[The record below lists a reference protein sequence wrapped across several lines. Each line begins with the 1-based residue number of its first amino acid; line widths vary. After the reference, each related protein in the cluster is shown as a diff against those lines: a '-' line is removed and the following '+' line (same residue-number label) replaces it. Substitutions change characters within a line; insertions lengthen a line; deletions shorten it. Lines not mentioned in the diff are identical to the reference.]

1 MLLENCCYDRNE
13 MAIFNMVKQGIF
25 GELIHMQGGYQH
37 DLRDEISL
45 GRENRH
51 GRLFNFQH
59 RNGELYPT
67 HQLGPI
73 SKVLGIN
80 RGNRYIS
87 LSSFATKSRGLNEWI
102 KKNKGEDYDIAD
114 YAFNE
119 GDVVTTVIKCADGET
134 VVLTHD
140 CSLPRP
146 YSRGYRVQ
154 GTKGIYMEDGGVI
167 YLEGQTVD
175 DPNHW
180 THSWNDAAPYI
191 DKYEHPLWKKYK
203 VDGVHAGGHGGMDY
217 LVLSAFA
224 ESVRMDAKP
233 PIDVY
238 DTATWMAV
246 TALSEQSIAIG
257 GAPVPFPDFTNGMW
271 IDREP
276 YRRGIFCLDEVC
288 TDYFDEEE

>member
-1 MLLENCCYDRNE
+1 M
-13 MAIFNMVKQGIF
+13 
-25 GELIHMQGGYQH
+25 
-37 DLRDEISL
+37 
-45 GRENRH
+45 
-51 GRLFNFQH
+51 
-59 RNGELYPT
+59 
-67 HQLGPI
+67 
-73 SKVLGIN
+73 
-80 RGNRYIS
+80 
-87 LSSFATKSRGLNEWI
+87 
-102 KKNKGEDYDIAD
+102 
-114 YAFNE
+114 
-119 GDVVTTVIKCADGET
+119 TTVIKCADGET

-276 YRRGIFCLDEVC
+276 YRRGTFCLDEVC
-288 TDYFDEEE
+288 TEYFDEEE

>member
-1 MLLENCCYDRNE
+1 MKLQVLIADADPDFQRTMTQALSREGDMEAAGVSSDGLETLSLIQTARPDVVLLDLIQQRLDGL
-13 MAIFNMVKQGIF
+13 AI
-25 GELIHMQGGYQH
+25 
-37 DLRDEISL
+37 LRRL
-45 GRENRH
+45 AGREDAPPVLVLTGFVNAAVVA
-51 GRLFNFQH
+51 
-59 RNGELYPT
+59 ECAK
-67 HQLGPI
+67 LGAAYFIP
-73 SKVLGIN
+73 KPCDTA
-80 RGNRYIS
+80 
-87 LSSFATKSRGLNEWI
+87 AT
-102 KKNKGEDYDIAD
+102 
-114 YAFNE
+114 FNE

-276 YRRGIFCLDEVC
+276 YRRGTFCLDEVC